1 MSTDPIKSVRRVF
14 EILEL
19 FNQERCPLSAN
30 TISKRL
36 NYPLTSAHALL
47 KSMHDLGYAA
57 FDQSTWCYTPSP
69 DAAALLD
76 WVRDS
81 LTSET
86 NIMECVSALSYETRE
101 TINVSRPIDTNV
113 RIIFGLESVYNVG
126 VSVKVGTLMPATR
139 SLTGL
144 ASLSC
149 FSQRDFDAFFDQ
161 LPSSDPDQA
170 RQADRNDVESVVQEF
185 QRNGMVMK
193 CDLYVQGIG
202 AVCTPVL
209 TANASSVLIIGI
221 VGPSDRIA
229 ENSRDYSAILRRL
242 LKRHGVKPV
251 HRIRT
256 PRGRRIR

>member
-1 MSTDPIKSVRRVF
+1 MSTEPIKSVRRVF

-19 FNQERCPLSAN
+19 FNHERCPLSAN

-57 FDQSTWCYTPSP
+57 FDPSTWCYTPSP

-81 LTSET
+81 LSAETS
-86 NIMECVSALSYETRE
+86 IMECVSALSYETRE
-101 TINVSRPIDTNV
+101 TINVSRPVDSNV
-113 RIIFGLESVYNVG
+113 RIIFGLESAYNVG

-144 ASLSC
+144 AYLSC
-149 FSQRDFDAFFDQ
+149 LSRAEFDAFLEE
-161 LPSSDPDQA
+161 LPTADPEQA
-170 RQADRNDVESVVQEF
+170 RELARKSVISVVEEF
-185 QRNGMVMK
+185 RRNGMVMM
-193 CDLYVQGIG
+193 CDLFVQGIG

-209 TANASSVLIIGI
+209 TSNGSNVLIIGI

-229 ENSRDYSAILRRL
+229 EHSRDYSATLRKL
-242 LKRHGVKPV
+242 LKKHGVKTV
-251 HRIRT
+251 HRIRA
-256 PRGRRIR
+256 PRKQRLR

>member
-1 MSTDPIKSVRRVF
+1 MSTEPIKSVRRVF

-30 TISKRL
+30 AISKRL

-57 FDQSTWCYTPSP
+57 FDPSTWAYTPSP

-81 LTSET
+81 LSTET
-86 NIMECVSALSYETRE
+86 AIMECVSALSYETRE

-113 RIIFGLESVYNVG
+113 RIIFGLESAHNVG

-149 FSQRDFDAFFDQ
+149 LSRSELDAFLDR
-161 LPSSDPDQA
+161 LPDTDPEQA
-170 RQADRNDVESVVQEF
+170 RQLQRKSVVAAVEEF
-185 QRNGMVMK
+185 RRNGMLMK
-193 CDLYVQGIG
+193 CDLFVQGIG

-209 TANASSVLIIGI
+209 TASGHNTLIIGI
-221 VGPSDRIA
+221 VGPSDRVI
-229 ENSRDYSAILRRL
+229 ENSHAYSTSLRRL
-242 LKRHGVKPV
+242 LKKHGVKTA
-251 HRIRT
+251 HRIRVSRKLT
-256 PRGRRIR
+256 TS